1 MNWQPR
7 TKDGWG
13 LGLVERPRQTRLYR
27 VDFMRP
33 SDIEFRVQL
42 QGSPVILFLAALSLV
57 AVPEALGQEH
67 IDFFEKKIRPVLAE
81 RCYQCHSANAARTGT
96 LMGKLQLDTRE
107 GIQSG
112 GSRGP
117 AVVPGQPD
125 QSMLIEAMEYTNR
138 NLQMPPGGKLPDSVI
153 ADFVEWVALGA
164 PDPRD
169 AKAVDTA
176 AMDLESGRRHWA
188 FRPLRPVDPPQVS
201 ATSPDEAAWTDSPID
216 RFVLAKLAEM
226 QFRPSPE
233 ADRSTLIRRAYLDL
247 IGLPPAPDEV
257 DAFVRDSSA
266 TPFRRLV
273 DRLLN
278 SPHFG
283 ERWGRHWLDVARFGE
298 SLGAHEQ
305 DNAIREDAYRY
316 RDAVIRAFNDDLPY
330 DQFVRYQIAAAPK
343 SLPAWRRDLGMFVQ
357 LGTSMSKTDNPNDRK
372 FHRLDDMVSA
382 TGQAF
387 LALTVGCARCHDHKI
402 DPITAE
408 EYYQLTAVFF
418 DEAEVKP
425 DAGGKYVP
433 LEVTTPHLLAGGSWG
448 RPVKPVEPGFLRV
461 LMREDRGPMDW
472 RPRPEATNGL
482 DAQFGSSNLGM
493 LANWLT
499 DVEHGA
505 GALLARVIVNR
516 LWQHHFGRGIVSTPN
531 DFGKLGT
538 APTHPAL
545 LDWLAS
551 QLIREDWQLKPIHR
565 LIMNTAV
572 YKQAP
577 GANFAQAGQDAYNEY
592 LWHRRPLRME
602 AEVIRDHI
610 LSVSGSLRTNIY
622 GPSTPI
628 GNRKESFKD
637 TPDTWRRS
645 VYLMSPRFHLHPVL
659 KIFDPPDNTQS
670 IGLRDVST
678 TPSSTAF
685 MLNAPFVWEQ
695 AERFAQRVLA
705 RAGVAPGPQIELV
718 YRIALSRP
726 PTAEEREIGLSFL
739 GQWRTGALAAGKKPG
754 SLDAPSPLVQYCHA
768 VMSLNEFVYV
778 H

>member
-1 MNWQPR
+1 M
-7 TKDGWG
+7 
-13 LGLVERPRQTRLYR
+13 
-27 VDFMRP
+27 
-33 SDIEFRVQL
+33 
-42 QGSPVILFLAALSLV
+42 ILFLIGLSLL
-57 AVPEALGQEH
+57 AVPEALGQDR

-81 RCYQCHSANAARTGT
+81 QCYQCHSAEAARTGI
-96 LMGKLQLDTRE
+96 LMGRLQLDTRE
-107 GIQSG
+107 GVQLG

-125 QSMLIEAMEYTNR
+125 QSMLIEALEYTNR

-153 ADFVEWVALGA
+153 ADFVQWVTLGA

-188 FRPLRPVDPPQVS
+188 FRPLRPVDPPEVS
-201 ATSPDEAAWTDSPID
+201 AAGPDEAAWTDSPID
-216 RFVLAKLAEM
+216 RFVLAKLREM
-226 QFRPSPE
+226 QFLPSKE
-233 ADRSTLIRRAYLDL
+233 ADRPTLIRRAYFDL
-247 IGLPPAPDEV
+247 IGLPPEPDEV
-257 DAFVRDSSA
+257 EAFVRDSSA
-266 TPFRRLV
+266 APFRQLV
-273 DRLLN
+273 DRLLT
-278 SPHFG
+278 SPHYG
-283 ERWGRHWLDVARFGE
+283 ERWGRHWLDAARFGE

-330 DQFVRYQIAAAPK
+330 HEFVRYQVAGTPK
-343 SLPAWRRDLGMFVQ
+343 SFPAKRQDLGMFVQ
-357 LGTSMSKTDNPNDRK
+357 IGTNLSKTDNPNDRK

-433 LEVTTPHLLAGGSWG
+433 LEVTTPHLLSAGSWR

-461 LMREDRGPMDW
+461 LMRDGRSPTDW
-472 RPRPEATNGL
+472 RPRPETTNVL
-482 DAQFGSSNLGM
+482 EAQSESSKLGM

-538 APTHPAL
+538 EPTHPAL

-551 QLIREDWQLKPIHR
+551 QLIREGWQLKPIHR

-572 YKQAP
+572 YKQA
-577 GANFAQAGQDAYNEY
+577 ASTNLAQSRHDAYNEY

-610 LSVSGSLRTNIY
+610 LSVSGSLRTNMY
-622 GPSTPI
+622 GPSTPV
-628 GNRKESFKD
+628 GNRKQPFKD

-645 VYLMSPRFHLHPVL
+645 IYLMSPRFHLHPVL

-695 AERFAQRVLA
+695 AERFAKRV
-705 RAGVAPGPQIELV
+705 RNRVGGDPGLQIELA

-726 PTAEEREIGLSFL
+726 PTLAEHEIGLSFL
-739 GQWRTGALAAGKKPG
+739 GQRRTGGLEAVEEPG
-754 SLDAPSPLVQYCHA
+754 SLDAPSPLVQFCHA
-768 VMSLNEFVYV
+768 VMSLNEFIYV

>member
-1 MNWQPR
+1 MILSLIALSL
-7 TKDGWG
+7 
-13 LGLVERPRQTRLYR
+13 LGVTGALGQDR
-27 VDFMRP
+27 VDF
-33 SDIEFRVQL
+33 
-42 QGSPVILFLAALSLV
+42 
-57 AVPEALGQEH
+57 
-67 IDFFEKKIRPVLAE
+67 FEEKIRPVLAE
-81 RCYQCHSANAARTGT
+81 RCYQCHSAESARTGT

-107 GIQSG
+107 GVEQG

-117 AVVPGQPD
+117 VIVSGQPD
-125 QSMLIEAMEYTNR
+125 QSILIEALQYTNA

-153 ADFVEWVALGA
+153 ADFVRWVALGA
-164 PDPRD
+164 PDPREG
-169 AKAVDTA
+169 KAVDTA
-176 AMDLESGRRHWA
+176 AMEIEAGRRHWA
-188 FRPLRPVDPPQVS
+188 FRPLHPVDPPEIS
-201 ATSPDEAAWTDSPID
+201 GASPDEAAWADSPID
-216 RFVLAKLAEM
+216 RFVLAKLREM
-226 QFRPSPE
+226 QFLPSQE
-233 ADRSTLIRRAYLDL
+233 ADRSTLIRRAYFDL
-247 IGLPPAPDEV
+247 IGLPPTPDEV
-257 DAFVRDSSA
+257 EAFVRDSST
-266 TPFRRLV
+266 TPFRQLV
-273 DRLLN
+273 DRLLD
-278 SPHFG
+278 SPHYG
-283 ERWGRHWLDVARFGE
+283 ERWGRHWLDAARFGE
-298 SLGAHEQ
+298 SLGAHEG
-305 DNAIREDAYRY
+305 DNAIRDDAYRY

-330 DQFVRYQIAAAPK
+330 DEFVRYQVAGTPN
-343 SLPAWRRDLGMFVQ
+343 SLPVKRRDLGMFVQ
-357 LGTSMSKTDNPNDRK
+357 LGTNLSKTDNPNDRK

-418 DEAEVKP
+418 DEAKVKP
-425 DAGGKYVP
+425 DAGGKFVP
-433 LEVTTPHLLAGGSWG
+433 LEVTTPHLLAGGSWQS
-448 RPVKPVEPGFLRV
+448 PVRPVEPGFLRV
-461 LMREDRGPMDW
+461 LMRDGRSPVDW
-472 RPRPEATNGL
+472 RSRPEVTDGPE
-482 DAQFGSSNLGM
+482 SPKLGM

-538 APTHPAL
+538 EPTHPAL

-551 QLIREDWQLKPIHR
+551 QLIREGWHLKPIHR

-572 YKQAP
+572 YKQA
-577 GANFAQAGQDAYNEY
+577 ASTNLAQARQDAYNEY

-610 LSVSGSLRTNIY
+610 LSVSGSLRTDIY
-622 GPSTPI
+622 GPSIPI
-628 GNRKESFKD
+628 GNRKKAFQD

-645 VYLMSPRFHLHPVL
+645 LYLMSPRFHLHPVL
-659 KIFDPPDNTQS
+659 KVFDPPDNTQS

-678 TPSSTAF
+678 TPGSTAF

-695 AERFAQRVLA
+695 AERFAQRVQDRVGGDPNL
-705 RAGVAPGPQIELV
+705 QIESV

-726 PTAEEREIGLSFL
+726 PSVEEREIGLSFL
-739 GQWRTGALAAGKKPG
+739 GQRPAGGAEAKRELG

-768 VMSLNEFVYV
+768 VMNLNEFIYV

>member
-1 MNWQPR
+1 M
-7 TKDGWG
+7 
-13 LGLVERPRQTRLYR
+13 
-27 VDFMRP
+27 
-33 SDIEFRVQL
+33 
-42 QGSPVILFLAALSLV
+42 ILFVIALSLLG
-57 AVPEALGQEH
+57 APEALGQDR

-81 RCYQCHSANAARTGT
+81 RCYQCHSAAAARTGM

-107 GIQSG
+107 GVQQG

-125 QSMLIEAMEYTNR
+125 QSMLIEALKYTNR

-153 ADFVEWVALGA
+153 ADFVQWVALGA
-164 PDPRD
+164 PDPRE

-201 ATSPDEAAWTDSPID
+201 AASPDEAAWTDSPID
-216 RFVLAKLAEM
+216 RFVLAKLREM
-226 QFRPSPE
+226 QFLPAQE
-233 ADRSTLIRRAYLDL
+233 ADQSTLIRRAYFDL

-257 DAFVRDSSA
+257 EAFVRDSSA
-266 TPFRRLV
+266 APFRQLV
-273 DRLLN
+273 DRLLT
-278 SPHFG
+278 SPHYG
-283 ERWGRHWLDVARFGE
+283 ERWGRHWLDAARFGE
-298 SLGAHEQ
+298 SLGAHEE

-330 DQFVRYQIAAAPK
+330 DEFVRYQVAGVPK
-343 SLPAWRRDLGMFVQ
+343 SFPSRRRDLGMFVQ
-357 LGTSMSKTDNPNDRK
+357 IGTNLSKTDNPNDRK

-433 LEVTTPHLLAGGSWG
+433 LEVTTPHLLAGGSWE

-461 LMREDRGPMDW
+461 LMRDGRSSKDW
-472 RPRPEATNGL
+472 RPRPEATDGPE
-482 DAQFGSSNLGM
+482 AQLEASKLWM
-493 LANWLT
+493 LATWLT

-538 APTHPAL
+538 EPTHPAL

-551 QLIREDWQLKPIHR
+551 QLIREGWRLKPIHR

-572 YKQAP
+572 YKQA
-577 GANFAQAGQDAYNEY
+577 ASTNLAQARHDAYNEY

-602 AEVIRDHI
+602 AEVIRDHM
-610 LSVSGSLRTNIY
+610 LSVSGSLRTNMY

-628 GNRKESFKD
+628 GNRKKPFKD

-645 VYLMSPRFHLHPVL
+645 VYLMSPRFNLHPVL

-695 AERFAQRVLA
+695 AERFAQRVWD
-705 RAGVAPGPQIELV
+705 RVGGDPGRQIESA

-726 PTAEEREIGLSFL
+726 PTVEEREIGLSIL
-739 GQWRTGALAAGKKPG
+739 GQRRAGALEAGKEPG

-768 VMSLNEFVYV
+768 VMSLNEFIYV

>member
-1 MNWQPR
+1 M
-7 TKDGWG
+7 
-13 LGLVERPRQTRLYR
+13 
-27 VDFMRP
+27 
-33 SDIEFRVQL
+33 
-42 QGSPVILFLAALSLV
+42 ILFLIAVSLLGV
-57 AVPEALGQEH
+57 TEAFGQDR

-81 RCYQCHSANAARTGT
+81 RCYQCHSAEAARTGM

-107 GIQSG
+107 GVQQG

-117 AVVPGQPD
+117 AVVPGQSD
-125 QSMLIEAMEYTNR
+125 QSMLIEALTYTNR

-153 ADFVEWVALGA
+153 DDFVQWVDLGA

-169 AKAVDTA
+169 AEAVDTV
-176 AMDLESGRRHWA
+176 AMDLELGRRHWA

-201 ATSPDEAAWTDSPID
+201 AASPDEAGWTDSPID
-216 RFVLAKLAEM
+216 RFVLAKLREM
-226 QFRPSPE
+226 QFRPSQE
-233 ADRSTLIRRAYLDL
+233 ADRPTLIRRAYFDL
-247 IGLPPAPDEV
+247 IGLPPEPDEV
-257 DAFVRDSSA
+257 EAFVRDSSA
-266 TPFRRLV
+266 AAFRSLV
-273 DRLLN
+273 DRLLT
-278 SPHFG
+278 SPHYG
-283 ERWGRHWLDVARFGE
+283 ERWGRHWLDAARFGE
-298 SLGAHEQ
+298 SSGAHEG
-305 DNAIREDAYRY
+305 DNAIQEDAYRY

-330 DQFVRYQIAAAPK
+330 DEFVRYQIAGAPK
-343 SLPAWRRDLGMFVQ
+343 SLPAWRGDLAMFVQ
-357 LGTSMSKTDNPNDRK
+357 IGTNLSKTDNPNDRK

-418 DEAEVKP
+418 DEADVKP

-461 LMREDRGPMDW
+461 LMRDGRSPKDW
-472 RPRPEATNGL
+472 RSRPEATNGL
-482 DAQFGSSNLGM
+482 EAQFDSSKLGM

-499 DVEHGA
+499 DVEYGA

-516 LWQHHFGRGIVSTPN
+516 LWQHHFGRGLVSTPN

-538 APTHPAL
+538 EPTHPAL

-551 QLIREDWQLKPIHR
+551 QLIREGWQLKPIHR

-572 YKQAP
+572 YKQA
-577 GANFAQAGQDAYNEY
+577 ASTNLAQARHDAYNEY

-610 LSVSGSLRTNIY
+610 LSVSGSLLTSIY

-628 GNRKESFKD
+628 GNRKKPFKD

-645 VYLMSPRFHLHPVL
+645 IYLMSPRFNLHPVL

-678 TPSSTAF
+678 TPTGTAF

-695 AERFAQRVLA
+695 AERFAERV
-705 RAGVAPGPQIELV
+705 RDRVGGDPGLQIESV
-718 YRIALSRP
+718 YRIALARP
-726 PTAEEREIGLSFL
+726 PTMEERKIGLSFL
-739 GQWRTGALAAGKKPG
+739 DQQPAGAPEAGKQPE
-754 SLDAPSPLVQYCHA
+754 SVDAPSPLVQYCQA
-768 VMSLNEFVYV
+768 IMSLNEFIYV
-778 H
+778 P

>member
-1 MNWQPR
+1 M
-7 TKDGWG
+7 
-13 LGLVERPRQTRLYR
+13 
-27 VDFMRP
+27 
-33 SDIEFRVQL
+33 
-42 QGSPVILFLAALSLV
+42 ILFFIALSLLG
-57 AVPEALGQEH
+57 AAEALAQDR

-81 RCYQCHSANAARTGT
+81 RCYQCHSAEAARKGM
-96 LMGKLQLDTRE
+96 LMGTLQLDTRE
-107 GIQSG
+107 GVRQG

-117 AVVPGQPD
+117 AVVPGHPD
-125 QSMLIEAMEYTNR
+125 RSLLIEALNYANR
-138 NLQMPPGGKLPDSVI
+138 NLQMPPGGRLPDSVI
-153 ADFVEWVALGA
+153 ADFVQWVALGA
-164 PDPRD
+164 PDPRE
-169 AKAVDTA
+169 AKAVGTA
-176 AMDLESGRRHWA
+176 AIDLESGRRHWA

-201 ATSPDEAAWTDSPID
+201 AASPHEAAWTDSPID
-216 RFVLAKLAEM
+216 RFVLAKLREM
-226 QFRPSPE
+226 QFLPSQQ
-233 ADRSTLIRRAYLDL
+233 ADRPTLVRRAYFDL
-247 IGLPPAPDEV
+247 IGLPPSPDEV
-257 DAFVRDSSA
+257 EAFVRDSSA
-266 TPFRRLV
+266 APFRRLV
-273 DRLLN
+273 DRLLA
-278 SPHFG
+278 SPHYG
-283 ERWGRHWLDVARFGE
+283 ERWGRHWLDAARFGE
-298 SLGAHEQ
+298 SLGAHEG

-330 DQFVRYQIAAAPK
+330 DEFVHRQVAGAPEGF
-343 SLPAWRRDLGMFVQ
+343 PAKRRDLGMFVQ
-357 LGTSMSKTDNPNDRK
+357 MGTNLSRADNPNDRK

-433 LEVTTPHLLAGGSWG
+433 LEVTTPHLLAGGSWR

-461 LMREDRGPMDW
+461 LMRDGRGPKDW
-472 RPRPEATNGL
+472 QPRPEAVHGL
-482 DAQFGSSNLGM
+482 DAQFEPSKLGM

-538 APTHPAL
+538 EPTHPAL

-551 QLIREDWQLKPIHR
+551 ELIREGWKLKPIHR

-572 YKQAP
+572 YKQAA
-577 GANFAQAGQDAYNEY
+577 GANSVQARRDAGNEY

-602 AEVIRDHI
+602 AEVIRDHM
-610 LSVSGSLRTNIY
+610 LSVSGSLRTKMY

-628 GNRKESFKD
+628 GDRKNPFRD

-645 VYLMSPRFHLHPVL
+645 VYLMSPRLILHPVL

-678 TPSSTAF
+678 TPGSTAF

-695 AERFAQRVLA
+695 AERFAQRVRERVGGDPAL
-705 RAGVAPGPQIELV
+705 QIESV

-726 PTAEEREIGLSFL
+726 PTVEEREIGLSFL
-739 GQWRTGALAAGKKPG
+739 GQRGAGAPGAGKEPG
-754 SLDAPSPLVQYCHA
+754 SLDAPSPLVRYCHA
-768 VMSLNEFVYV
+768 VMSLNEFIYV

>member
-1 MNWQPR
+1 M
-7 TKDGWG
+7 
-13 LGLVERPRQTRLYR
+13 
-27 VDFMRP
+27 
-33 SDIEFRVQL
+33 
-42 QGSPVILFLAALSLV
+42 ILFLIALSLLGV
-57 AVPEALGQEH
+57 AEALGQDR

-81 RCYQCHSANAARTGT
+81 RCYQCHSAEAARTGM
-96 LMGKLQLDTRE
+96 LMGTLQLDTRE
-107 GIQSG
+107 GVQQG

-117 AVVPGQPD
+117 AVVPGHPD
-125 QSMLIEAMEYTNR
+125 QSMLIEALKYTNR
-138 NLQMPPGGKLPDSVI
+138 NLQMPPGGRLPDSVI
-153 ADFVEWVALGA
+153 ADFVQWVALGA
-164 PDPRD
+164 PDPRE

-188 FRPLRPVDPPQVS
+188 FHPLRPVDPPQVS
-201 ATSPDEAAWTDSPID
+201 AASPDEAAWTDSPID
-216 RFVLAKLAEM
+216 RFVLAKLREM
-226 QFRPSPE
+226 QFLPSQE
-233 ADRSTLIRRAYLDL
+233 ADRPTLIRRAYFDL

-257 DAFVRDSSA
+257 EAFVRDSSA
-266 TPFRRLV
+266 APFRQLV
-273 DRLLN
+273 GRLLT
-278 SPHFG
+278 SPHYG
-283 ERWGRHWLDVARFGE
+283 ERWGRHWLDAARFGE

-330 DQFVRYQIAAAPK
+330 DEFVRYQLAGAPE
-343 SLPAWRRDLGMFVQ
+343 SFPAKRRDLGMFVQ
-357 LGTSMSKTDNPNDRK
+357 IGTNLSKTDNPNDRK

-387 LALTVGCARCHDHKI
+387 LALTIGCARCHDHKI

-433 LEVTTPHLLAGGSWG
+433 LEVTTPHLLAGGSWE
-448 RPVKPVEPGFLRV
+448 RPVKPVEPGFLHI
-461 LMREDRGPMDW
+461 LMRDGRSPKDW
-472 RPRPEATNGL
+472 QPRPEAANGL
-482 DAQFGSSNLGM
+482 EAQFESSKLGM

-516 LWQHHFGRGIVSTPN
+516 LWQYHFGRGIVSTSN

-538 APTHPAL
+538 EPTHPDL

-551 QLIREDWQLKPIHR
+551 ELIREGWQLKPIHR

-572 YKQAP
+572 YKQA
-577 GANFAQAGQDAYNEY
+577 ASTNLAQARHDAYNEY

-602 AEVIRDHI
+602 AEVIRDHM
-610 LSVSGSLRTNIY
+610 LSVSGSLRTKMY
-622 GPSTPI
+622 GPSTLI
-628 GNRKESFKD
+628 GNRKKPFRD

-645 VYLMSPRFHLHPVL
+645 VYLMSPRFNLHPVL

-695 AERFAQRVLA
+695 AERFAQRV
-705 RAGVAPGPQIELV
+705 RDRVGGDPGLQIESV

-726 PTAEEREIGLSFL
+726 PAVEEREIGLSFL
-739 GQWRTGALAAGKKPG
+739 GQRGAGASEAGKEPG

-768 VMSLNEFVYV
+768 VMSLNEFIYV

>member
-1 MNWQPR
+1 M
-7 TKDGWG
+7 
-13 LGLVERPRQTRLYR
+13 
-27 VDFMRP
+27 
-33 SDIEFRVQL
+33 
-42 QGSPVILFLAALSLV
+42 ILFLIGLSLL
-57 AVPEALGQEH
+57 AVPEALGQDR
-67 IDFFEKKIRPVLAE
+67 IDFFENKIRPVLAE
-81 RCYQCHSANAARTGT
+81 QCYQCHSAEAARTGI
-96 LMGKLQLDTRE
+96 LMGRLQLDTRE
-107 GIQSG
+107 GVQLG

-125 QSMLIEAMEYTNR
+125 QSMLIEALEYTNR
-138 NLQMPPGGKLPDSVI
+138 NLQMPPGGKLPDLVI
-153 ADFVEWVALGA
+153 ADFVQWVTLGA

-188 FRPLRPVDPPQVS
+188 FRPLRPVDPPEVS
-201 ATSPDEAAWTDSPID
+201 AARPDEAAWTDSPID
-216 RFVLAKLAEM
+216 RFVFAKLREM
-226 QFRPSPE
+226 QFLPSKE
-233 ADRSTLIRRAYLDL
+233 ADRPTLIRRAYFDL
-247 IGLPPAPDEV
+247 IGLPPEPDEV
-257 DAFVRDSSA
+257 EAFVRDPSA
-266 TPFRRLV
+266 GAFRQLV
-273 DRLLN
+273 DRLLT
-278 SPHFG
+278 SPHYG
-283 ERWGRHWLDVARFGE
+283 ERWGRHWLDAARFGE

-305 DNAIREDAYRY
+305 DNAIREGAYQY

-330 DQFVRYQIAAAPK
+330 HEFVRYQVAGAPE
-343 SLPAWRRDLGMFVQ
+343 SLPAIRRDLGMFVQ
-357 LGTSMSKTDNPNDRK
+357 LGTNLSKTDNPNDRK

-433 LEVTTPHLLAGGSWG
+433 LEVTTPHLLAGGSWQ

-461 LMREDRGPMDW
+461 LMRDDRSPTDW
-472 RPRPEATNGL
+472 RPRPETSNVL
-482 DAQFGSSNLGM
+482 EAQSESSKLGM

-538 APTHPAL
+538 EPTHPAL

-551 QLIREDWQLKPIHR
+551 QLIREGWQLKPIHR
-565 LIMNTAV
+565 LIMNSAV
-572 YKQAP
+572 YKQA
-577 GANFAQAGQDAYNEY
+577 ASTNLAQARHDAYNEY

-610 LSVSGSLRTNIY
+610 LSVSGSLRTNMY

-628 GNRKESFKD
+628 GNRKQPFKD

-678 TPSSTAF
+678 TPTSTAF

-695 AERFAQRVLA
+695 AERFAQRVRDRVGGDPSL
-705 RAGVAPGPQIELV
+705 QIELV

-726 PTAEEREIGLSFL
+726 PTVAEHEIGLSFL
-739 GQWRTGALAAGKKPG
+739 GQLRTGGLEAVKEPG
-754 SLDAPSPLVQYCHA
+754 SLDAPSPLLQYCHA
-768 VMSLNEFVYV
+768 VMSLNEFIYV

>member
-1 MNWQPR
+1 M
-7 TKDGWG
+7 
-13 LGLVERPRQTRLYR
+13 
-27 VDFMRP
+27 
-33 SDIEFRVQL
+33 
-42 QGSPVILFLAALSLV
+42 ILFILAVGLL
-57 AVPEALGQEH
+57 AVPEASGQDH

-81 RCYQCHSANAARTGT
+81 RCYQCHSAEAARTGT

-107 GIQSG
+107 GVQQG
-112 GSRGP
+112 GSRGST
-117 AVVPGQPD
+117 VVPGQPD
-125 QSMLIEAMEYTNR
+125 QSMLIEALKYTNG
-138 NLQMPPGGKLPDSVI
+138 NLQMPPGGKLADSVI
-153 ADFVEWVALGA
+153 ADFVQWVVLGA
-164 PDPRD
+164 PDPREE
-169 AKAVDTA
+169 KAVDTA

-188 FRPLRPVDPPQVS
+188 FRPLRPVDPPQV
-201 ATSPDEAAWTDSPID
+201 AKASPDEAGWTDSAID
-216 RFVLAKLAEM
+216 RFVLAKLREM
-226 QFRPSPE
+226 QFLPSKE
-233 ADRSTLIRRAYLDL
+233 ADRPTLIRRAYFDL

-257 DAFVRDSSA
+257 EAFVRDSSA
-266 TPFRRLV
+266 ASFSQVV
-273 DRLLN
+273 DRLLAN
-278 SPHFG
+278 PHYG
-283 ERWGRHWLDVARFGE
+283 ERWGRHWLDAARFGE

-316 RDAVIRAFNDDLPY
+316 RDAVIRAFNDGLPY
-330 DQFVRYQIAAAPK
+330 DGFVRYQVAGAPE
-343 SLPAWRRDLGMFVQ
+343 SVPVRRRDLGMFVQ
-357 LGTSMSKTDNPNDRK
+357 LGTNLSKTDNPNDRK

-408 EYYQLTAVFF
+408 EYYRLTAVFF
-418 DEAEVKP
+418 DEADVKP
-425 DAGGKYVP
+425 DANGKYIP
-433 LEVTTPHLLAGGSWG
+433 LEVTTPHLLAGGSWR

-461 LMREDRGPMDW
+461 LMRDGRSPRDWGP
-472 RPRPEATNGL
+472 PPEAGNGL
-482 DAQFGSSNLGM
+482 EAQFEASNLGM

-516 LWQHHFGRGIVSTPN
+516 LWQYHFGRGIVSTPN

-538 APTHPAL
+538 EPTHPAL

-551 QLIREDWQLKPIHR
+551 ELISEGWQLKPIHR

-572 YKQAP
+572 YKQA
-577 GANFAQAGQDAYNEY
+577 ASTNLAQARHDAYNEF

-610 LSVSGSLRTNIY
+610 LSVSGSLRAHTY

-628 GNRKESFKD
+628 GNRREPFED

-645 VYLMSPRFHLHPVL
+645 VYLMSPRFDLHPVL

-670 IGLRDVST
+670 IGHRDVST

-695 AERFAQRVLA
+695 AERFAQRVRA
-705 RAGVAPGPQIELV
+705 RVGGDPRLQVESV

-726 PTAEEREIGLSFL
+726 PTVEEREIGLSFL
-739 GQWRTGALAAGKKPG
+739 GQRHSGAVGAGEESRSLHTPG
-754 SLDAPSPLVQYCHA
+754 QLVQYCHA
-768 VMSLNEFVYV
+768 VMSLNEFIYV

>member
-1 MNWQPR
+1 M
-7 TKDGWG
+7 
-13 LGLVERPRQTRLYR
+13 
-27 VDFMRP
+27 
-33 SDIEFRVQL
+33 
-42 QGSPVILFLAALSLV
+42 ILFVIALSLLG
-57 AVPEALGQEH
+57 APEAPGQDR

-81 RCYQCHSANAARTGT
+81 RCYQCHSAEAARTGV

-107 GIQSG
+107 GVQQG

-125 QSMLIEAMEYTNR
+125 QSMLIEALKYTNR

-153 ADFVEWVALGA
+153 TDFVQWVALGA
-164 PDPRD
+164 PDPRE

-201 ATSPDEAAWTDSPID
+201 AASSDEAVWTDSPID
-216 RFVLAKLAEM
+216 RFVLAKLREM
-226 QFRPSPE
+226 QFLPAQE
-233 ADRSTLIRRAYLDL
+233 ADRPTLIRRAYFDL

-257 DAFVRDSSA
+257 AAFVRDSSA
-266 TPFRRLV
+266 APFRQLV
-273 DRLLN
+273 DRLLT
-278 SPHFG
+278 SPHYG
-283 ERWGRHWLDVARFGE
+283 ERWGRHWLDAARFGE
-298 SLGAHEQ
+298 SLGAHEE

-330 DQFVRYQIAAAPK
+330 DEFVRYQVAGAPK
-343 SLPAWRRDLGMFVQ
+343 SFPSRRRDLGMFVQ
-357 LGTSMSKTDNPNDRK
+357 IGTNLSKTDNPNDRK

-433 LEVTTPHLLAGGSWG
+433 LEVTTPHLLAGGSWE
-448 RPVKPVEPGFLRV
+448 RPVEPVEPGFLRV
-461 LMREDRGPMDW
+461 LMRDGRSSKDW
-472 RPRPEATNGL
+472 RPRPEATDGPE
-482 DAQFGSSNLGM
+482 AQLEASKLWM

-505 GALLARVIVNR
+505 GTLLARVIVNR

-538 APTHPAL
+538 EPTHPAL

-551 QLIREDWQLKPIHR
+551 QLIREGWRLKPIHR

-572 YKQAP
+572 YKQA
-577 GANFAQAGQDAYNEY
+577 ASTNLAQARHDAYNEY

-602 AEVIRDHI
+602 AEVIRDHM
-610 LSVSGSLRTNIY
+610 LSVSGSLRTNMY

-628 GNRKESFKD
+628 GNRKKPFKD

-645 VYLMSPRFHLHPVL
+645 VYLMSPRFNLHPVL

-695 AERFAQRVLA
+695 AERFAQRVWD
-705 RAGVAPGPQIELV
+705 RVGGDPGRQIESA

-726 PTAEEREIGLSFL
+726 PTVEEREIGLSIL
-739 GQWRTGALAAGKKPG
+739 GQRRAGALEAGKEPG

-768 VMSLNEFVYV
+768 VMSLNEFIYV

>member
-1 MNWQPR
+1 M
-7 TKDGWG
+7 
-13 LGLVERPRQTRLYR
+13 
-27 VDFMRP
+27 
-33 SDIEFRVQL
+33 
-42 QGSPVILFLAALSLV
+42 ILFLIGLSLL
-57 AVPEALGQEH
+57 AVPEALGQDR

-81 RCYQCHSANAARTGT
+81 QCYQCHSAEAARTGM

-107 GIQSG
+107 GVQLG
-112 GSRGP
+112 GAQGS

-125 QSMLIEAMEYTNR
+125 QSMLIEALEYTNR

-153 ADFVEWVALGA
+153 ADFVQWVTLGA

-188 FRPLRPVDPPQVS
+188 FRPLRPVDPPEVS
-201 ATSPDEAAWTDSPID
+201 AAGPDEAAWTDSPID
-216 RFVLAKLAEM
+216 RFVLAKLREM
-226 QFRPSPE
+226 QFLPSKE
-233 ADRSTLIRRAYLDL
+233 ADRPTLIRRAYFDL
-247 IGLPPAPDEV
+247 IGLPPDPDEV
-257 DAFVRDSSA
+257 EAFVRDSSA
-266 TPFRRLV
+266 APFRQLV
-273 DRLLN
+273 DRLLT
-278 SPHFG
+278 SPHYG
-283 ERWGRHWLDVARFGE
+283 ERWGRHWLDAARFGE

-330 DQFVRYQIAAAPK
+330 HEFVRYQVAGAPK
-343 SLPAWRRDLGMFVQ
+343 SFPAKRQDLGMFVQ
-357 LGTSMSKTDNPNDRK
+357 IGTNLSKTDNPNDRK

-433 LEVTTPHLLAGGSWG
+433 LEVTTPHLLSAGSWR

-461 LMREDRGPMDW
+461 LMRDGRSPTDW
-472 RPRPEATNGL
+472 RPRPETTNVL
-482 DAQFGSSNLGM
+482 EAQPESSKLGM

-538 APTHPAL
+538 EPTHPAL

-551 QLIREDWQLKPIHR
+551 QLIREGWQLKPIHR

-572 YKQAP
+572 YKQA
-577 GANFAQAGQDAYNEY
+577 ASTNLAQSRHDAYNEY

-610 LSVSGSLRTNIY
+610 LSVSGSLRTNMY

-628 GNRKESFKD
+628 GNRKQPFKD
-637 TPDTWRRS
+637 TPDTWHRS

-685 MLNAPFVWEQ
+685 MLNAPFVWDQ
-695 AERFAQRVLA
+695 AERFAQRV
-705 RAGVAPGPQIELV
+705 RDRVGGDPGRQIELV
-718 YRIALSRP
+718 YRMALSRP
-726 PTAEEREIGLSFL
+726 PTVAEHEIGLSFL
-739 GQWRTGALAAGKKPG
+739 GQRRTGGLEEVEEPEP
-754 SLDAPSPLVQYCHA
+754 LNAPSPLVQFCHA
-768 VMSLNEFVYV
+768 VMSLNEFIYV

>member
-1 MNWQPR
+1 M
-7 TKDGWG
+7 
-13 LGLVERPRQTRLYR
+13 
-27 VDFMRP
+27 
-33 SDIEFRVQL
+33 
-42 QGSPVILFLAALSLV
+42 ILFLIGLSLL
-57 AVPEALGQEH
+57 AVPEALGQDR

-81 RCYQCHSANAARTGT
+81 RCYQCHSAEAARTGM

-107 GIQSG
+107 GVQQG

-117 AVVPGQPD
+117 TVVPGQPD
-125 QSMLIEAMEYTNR
+125 QSMLIEALEYTNR

-153 ADFVEWVALGA
+153 ADFVQWVTLGA

-188 FRPLRPVDPPQVS
+188 FRPLRPVDPPEVS
-201 ATSPDEAAWTDSPID
+201 AAGPDEAAWTDSPID
-216 RFVLAKLAEM
+216 RFVLAKLREM
-226 QFRPSPE
+226 QFLPSKE
-233 ADRSTLIRRAYLDL
+233 ADRPTLIRRAYFDL
-247 IGLPPAPDEV
+247 IGLPPEPDEV
-257 DAFVRDSSA
+257 EAFVRDSSA
-266 TPFRRLV
+266 APFRQLV
-273 DRLLN
+273 DRLLT
-278 SPHFG
+278 SPHYG
-283 ERWGRHWLDVARFGE
+283 ERWGRHWLDAARFGE

-305 DNAIREDAYRY
+305 DNAIRGDAYRY

-330 DQFVRYQIAAAPK
+330 HEFVRYQVAGAPE
-343 SLPAWRRDLGMFVQ
+343 SLPARRRDLGMFVQ
-357 LGTSMSKTDNPNDRK
+357 LGTNLSKTDNPNDRK

-425 DAGGKYVP
+425 DAGGKFVP
-433 LEVTTPHLLAGGSWG
+433 LKVTTPHLLAGGSWQ
-448 RPVKPVEPGFLRV
+448 RPVQPVEPGFLRV
-461 LMREDRGPMDW
+461 LMRDGRSPTDW
-472 RPRPEATNGL
+472 RPRPETTNVL
-482 DAQFGSSNLGM
+482 EAQSGSSKLGM

-538 APTHPAL
+538 EPTHPAL

-572 YKQAP
+572 YKQA
-577 GANFAQAGQDAYNEY
+577 ASTNLAQARHDAYNEY

-610 LSVSGSLRTNIY
+610 LSVSGSLRTNMY

-628 GNRKESFKD
+628 GNRKRPFKD

-670 IGLRDVST
+670 IGLRYVST
-678 TPSSTAF
+678 TPTSTAF

-695 AERFAQRVLA
+695 AERFAQRV
-705 RAGVAPGPQIELV
+705 RDRVGGDPGLQIELV

-726 PTAEEREIGLSFL
+726 PTVAEHEIGLSFL
-739 GQWRTGALAAGKKPG
+739 GQRRTGGLEAVEAPG
-754 SLDAPSPLVQYCHA
+754 SLHAPSPLVQYCHA
-768 VMSLNEFVYV
+768 AMSLNEFIYV

>member
-1 MNWQPR
+1 M
-7 TKDGWG
+7 
-13 LGLVERPRQTRLYR
+13 
-27 VDFMRP
+27 
-33 SDIEFRVQL
+33 
-42 QGSPVILFLAALSLV
+42 ILFLIAVSLLG
-57 AVPEALGQEH
+57 VPEALGQ
-67 IDFFEKKIRPVLAE
+67 DRVGFFERKIRPVLAE
-81 RCYQCHSANAARTGT
+81 RCYQCHSAEAARKGM
-96 LMGKLQLDTRE
+96 LMGNLQLDTRE
-107 GIQSG
+107 GVRQG

-117 AVVPGQPD
+117 AVVPGHPD
-125 QSMLIEAMEYTNR
+125 QSMLIEALEYSNR
-138 NLQMPPGGKLPDSVI
+138 NLLMPPGGKLPDPVI
-153 ADFVEWVALGA
+153 ADFVQWVALGA
-164 PDPRD
+164 PDPREE
-169 AKAVDTA
+169 KALDTA

-188 FRPLRPVDPPQVS
+188 FLPLRPVELPQVS
-201 ATSPDEAAWTDSPID
+201 AASPDEAAWTDSPID
-216 RFVLAKLAEM
+216 RFVLARLREM
-226 QFRPSPE
+226 QLLPSQE
-233 ADRSTLIRRAYLDL
+233 ADRPTLIRRAYFDL
-247 IGLPPAPDEV
+247 IGLPPPPDEV
-257 DAFVRDSSA
+257 EAFVRDSSVA
-266 TPFRRLV
+266 PFRNLV
-273 DRLLN
+273 DRLLA
-278 SPHFG
+278 SPHYG
-283 ERWGRHWLDVARFGE
+283 ERWGRHWLDAARFGE
-298 SLGAHEQ
+298 SHGAHEQ
-305 DNAIREDAYRY
+305 DNAVREDAYRY

-330 DQFVRYQIAAAPK
+330 DEFVRFQVAGDPT
-343 SLPAWRRDLGMFVQ
+343 SLPAGWPDLSMFIRI
-357 LGTSMSKTDNPNDRK
+357 GTSLSRTDNPNDRK

-418 DEAEVKP
+418 DEAEEKP

-433 LEVTTPHLLAGGSWG
+433 LEVTTPHLLAAGSWR
-448 RPVKPVEPGFLRV
+448 RPVRPVEPGFLRV
-461 LMREDRGPMDW
+461 LMRDGRSPKDW
-472 RPRPEATNGL
+472 RPRPEAANGPE
-482 DAQFGSSNLGM
+482 AQFESSNLVT

-516 LWQHHFGRGIVSTPN
+516 VWQHHFGRGIVSTPN

-538 APTHPAL
+538 EPTHPAL

-551 QLIREDWQLKPIHR
+551 ELIREGWQLKPIHR

-572 YKQAP
+572 YGQAASTNP
-577 GANFAQAGQDAYNEY
+577 AQAQRDADNEY

-610 LSVSGSLRTNIY
+610 LSVSGSLRTNAY

-628 GNRKESFKD
+628 GGRKETFRD

-695 AERFAQRVLA
+695 AERFAQRVRD
-705 RAGVAPGPQIELV
+705 RAGGDPGLQIESA

-726 PTAEEREIGLSFL
+726 PTVEEREIGLSFL
-739 GQWRTGALAAGKKPG
+739 GQQYAGGLEVRKERE
-754 SLDAPSPLVQYCHA
+754 SLETPSPLVQYCHA
-768 VMSLNEFVYV
+768 VMSLNEFIYV